1 MEEVQ
6 AVTADELGTPE
17 VNEADYL
24 SAVGLSDEVAEPPKE
39 EKPKE
44 EKPEKPPEEK
54 PKEEVKKEEV
64 PKETPKETNPPK
76 RKIKWQGQEVEIEP
90 DKENEF
96 IQKGFDY
103 TKKMQQLAAERE
115 IIAPYAGVIKAMQ
128 SDPTLQKKIAEHLS
142 GTKEEEKQF
151 DDPIEQLRHDT
162 VRDALKEVE
171 TKYFKPLM
179 EQNQLTAR
187 QIVINQVKAQV
198 QTDPLYPKVQEAIL
212 GYIQGLPKP
221 VADNLYLQLDQDP
234 QSYLE
239 TYKTFREKL
248 PKEDKPPEVRPPAPV
263 KKEEHAPILESANSA
278 PTESSA
284 KKDESKVKELNKKY
298 RQTGDLRTLAE
309 LIERGGMMKGIIDV

>member
-1 MEEVQ
+1 MEEQVQ
-6 AVTADELGTPE
+6 AVTADDQGNPE
-17 VNEADYL
+17 VADADYL
-24 SAVGLSDEVAEPPKE
+24 SAVGLGDEVEKTDPPKETPVEEKPKE

-44 EKPEKPPEEK
+44 EPKEEK
-54 PKEEVKKEEV
+54 PKEEVQ
-64 PKETPKETNPPK
+64 ETNPPK
-76 RKIKWQGQEVEIEP
+76 KKIKWQGQDVEIEP

-142 GTKEEEKQF
+142 GTKEEPQQF
-151 DDPIEQLRHDT
+151 DDPIEQLKYETRQE
-162 VRDALKEVE
+162 VLKEVE
-171 TKYFKPLM
+171 SKFIKPLT
-179 EQNQLTAR
+179 EQNQLSAR
-187 QIVINQVKAQV
+187 QIAINQVRAQV

-212 GYIQGLPKP
+212 GYIQGFPKP

-234 QSYLE
+234 ESYIE

-248 PKEDKPPEVRPPAPV
+248 PKEDKPPEVKPPAPV

-278 PTESSA
+278 PTETSA
-284 KKDESKVKELNKKY
+284 KKDETKVKELNKKY